1 MFPQGGPGVALLL
14 LRISV
19 AAILVLSA
27 VNRLSNF
34 SHLLAGA
41 AVLVGVL
48 LVIGLFTPVSSLAT
62 VVLSLTNLLI
72 DGHPSNSVIIVVAT
86 AILESKASCSTTL
99 IRQSWRAGFAISC
112 SDLGAIRV
120 EPPWT
125 ADAWIAALVE
135 AAQLVHLPADA
146 DPLAAP
152 YRTGRQR

>member
-1 MFPQGGPGVALLL
+1 MALLL

-86 AILESKASCSTTL
+86 AILESIAL
-99 IRQSWRAGFAISC
+99 AL
-112 SDLGAIRV
+112 LGPGAYSLDAKLFGRRV
-120 EPPWT
+120 MVVPPPK
-125 ADAWIAALVE
+125 DSN
-135 AAQLVHLPADA
+135 
-146 DPLAAP
+146 
-152 YRTGRQR
+152 

>member
-86 AILESKASCSTTL
+86 AILESIAL
-99 IRQSWRAGFAISC
+99 AL
-112 SDLGAIRV
+112 LGPGAYSLDAKLFGRRV
-120 EPPWT
+120 MVVPPPK
-125 ADAWIAALVE
+125 DSN
-135 AAQLVHLPADA
+135 
-146 DPLAAP
+146 
-152 YRTGRQR
+152 